1 MNTKVYLISFIA
13 SAILAIF
20 SFSAFKFASEGL
32 HSKRISLSVE
42 YDADVYLHQA
52 TEYDAIK
59 YILDM
64 NELNHK
70 ESLYNTCKWAV
81 SGIFTLIAIGSLG
94 IYIYKRKKKKITED
108 SDN

>member
-1 MNTKVYLISFIA
+1 MNTKAYLISFIV
-13 SAILAIF
+13 STILAIF
-20 SFSAFKFASEGL
+20 SFFAFKFASEGL

-52 TEYDAIK
+52 TEYDTIN

-70 ESLYNTCKWAV
+70 ETLYNICNWTV
-81 SGIFTLIAIGSLG
+81 SGIFTLIAVGSLG
-94 IYIYKRKKKKITED
+94 IYIYKHKKE
-108 SDN
+108 NNRE